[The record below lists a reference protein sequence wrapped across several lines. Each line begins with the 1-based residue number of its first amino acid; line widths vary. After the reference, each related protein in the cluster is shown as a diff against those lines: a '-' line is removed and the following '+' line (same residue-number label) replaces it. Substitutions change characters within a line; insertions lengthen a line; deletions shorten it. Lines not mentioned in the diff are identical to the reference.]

1 MYNVRL
7 ATLASNFYLSVMEYM
22 AHLTKDKKLATI
34 ITQPVDPVKLQKN
47 IALRLMAAIMSQQ
60 LNTKVALVIYKRFL
74 LVYNGNN
81 PTPAQVLATP
91 PHVLRAVGLSNAK
104 VGYVQNVARFCIKQ
118 KITNKNLLKM
128 SNSEIIEQLTAIKG
142 VGRWTVEMLL
152 MFSLGREDVFA
163 VDDLSIQQAII
174 KLYNLQTLSR
184 KQLQAKILTV
194 SQKWSPYRTY
204 ACIHLWRWKDLK

>member
-91 PHVLRAVGLSNAK
+91 PHVLRAIGLSNAK

-118 KITNKNLLKM
+118 KITDKNLLKM
-128 SNSEIIEQLTAIKG
+128 SNS
-142 VGRWTVEMLL
+142 
-152 MFSLGREDVFA
+152 
-163 VDDLSIQQAII
+163 
-174 KLYNLQTLSR
+174 
-184 KQLQAKILTV
+184 
-194 SQKWSPYRTY
+194 
-204 ACIHLWRWKDLK
+204 